1 MNQLHK
7 VAQLLVSSWSLAT
20 EATQLPT
27 PTQLP
32 TSNGVLDRALKAAYD
47 SGALPAWAREEIH
60 FADSRIGLQCVE
72 LPAILDWAQAAELTS
87 APNPSY
93 RFAELK
99 VSSQV
104 ARKLLRKLKVSEED
118 ARALGNL
125 LKESIQQS
133 KSDVRELDA
142 VGADIY

>member
-7 VAQLLVSSWSLAT
+7 LAQLIVSSWSLGVT
-20 EATQLPT
+20 DFTDQKT
-27 PTQLP
+27 IP
-32 TSNGVLDRALKAAYD
+32 TSNGVLDRALKLAYD
-47 SGALPAWAREEIH
+47 KDVLPNWAREEIH

-99 VSSQV
+99 ISSTV
-104 ARKLLRKLKVSEED
+104 ARALLRKLHVSEDD
-118 ARALGNL
+118 ARSIGQL
-125 LKESIQQS
+125 LKQSIEES
-133 KSDVRELDA
+133 KSRLRDLDVI
-142 VGADIY
+142 GADIY

>member
-7 VAQLLVSSWSLAT
+7 VAQLLVSSWSLGAGG
-20 EATQLPT
+20 QRV
-27 PTQLP
+27 P
-32 TSNGVLDRALKAAYD
+32 TSNGVLDRALKSAYD
-47 SGALPAWAREEIH
+47 SGALPAWVREEIH
-60 FADSRIGLQCVE
+60 FANSRIGLQCVE

-99 VSSQV
+99 VSPRV
-104 ARKLLRKLKVSEED
+104 ARVLLRKLKVSEKD
-118 ARALGNL
+118 AGALGKL
-125 LKESIQQS
+125 LKDSIDRS